1 MITTPGRAYE
11 QRGTVYIKTTRPA
24 VDNLAG
30 DVTVVWRDARQIS
43 DEQRRKAYAL
53 LGEITAWAGYMPR
66 ETKSVNEHLKQRF
79 LMQQVEEYQRVSFS
93 LSDCSV
99 TRAREYISYLIDFCL
114 LNDVPTRGPLM
125 ELADDLAQ
133 LTYSCLIHRHCAACG
148 KRADLH
154 HVDQVGMGYSRKEK
168 PQLGALAMPLCRE
181 HHGEYHVIGRK
192 QFELK
197 YHVVPVRI
205 DERIAKVY
213 GMTKDAQRE
222 GEYGQ
227 AV

>member
-114 LNDVPTRGPLM
+114 LNDVPTRVPLM
-125 ELADDLAQ
+125 ELGTSWEFDSISAVMPSLSKSFTPPKVTVPGPRMID
-133 LTYSCLIHRHCAACG
+133 CR
-148 KRADLH
+148 
-154 HVDQVGMGYSRKEK
+154 VV
-168 PQLGALAMPLCRE
+168 AMWFSFLD
-181 HHGEYHVIGRK
+181 
-192 QFELK
+192 F
-197 YHVVPVRI
+197 
-205 DERIAKVY
+205 
-213 GMTKDAQRE
+213 
-222 GEYGQ
+222 
-227 AV
+227 